1 MELGLTGKVVVVT
14 GASRGIGF
22 ACAAAFLQ
30 EGARVAIVSRDAG
43 RLEHAAARLHSAGD
57 YPPAAIVADLTRPE
71 EAKRMAEEVYET
83 LGATEILVNSA
94 GAAKRYLPEELDA
107 SAWHAAMEAKYFTYI
122 HAMDALLPAIV
133 KRGGG
138 AVVNVIG
145 MGGKVA
151 GPMHPPRWC
160 GQFRTHSW
168 RRWVW
173 PVCTVRSGVRINALN
188 PGGRARRATLGGVES
203 RGEGRA
209 ACRKRNCCGWGK

>member
-30 EGARVAIVSRDAG
+30 EGARVAIVSRDPG

-107 SAWHAAMEAKYFTYI
+107 SAWHAAMEAKYFTLS
-122 HAMDALLPAIV
+122 D
-133 KRGGG
+133 
-138 AVVNVIG
+138 
-145 MGGKVA
+145 
-151 GPMHPPRWC
+151 PPLIC
-160 GQFRTHSW
+160 K
-168 RRWVW
+168 
-173 PVCTVRSGVRINALN
+173 L
-188 PGGRARRATLGGVES
+188 
-203 RGEGRA
+203 
-209 ACRKRNCCGWGK
+209 